1 MLLVDYDL
9 ALAWFRLAP
18 LRRVIEIVV
27 SHAGLAP
34 LLIVGIRDTHIWL
47 VLNTA
52 RYT

>member
-1 MLLVDYDL
+1 MLLVDNDL
-9 ALAWFRLAP
+9 ALPWFRLAP

-34 LLIVGIRDTHIWL
+34 FLIVGIRDTHIWL